1 MEMENRRGSRSRGPG
16 AEQKIFNG
24 KILRSGNC
32 IRLIVLAVAAL
43 LATVIMTIGS
53 GMAQPGG
60 WRAEWPRTDFSQHTV
75 PLKEIKSGGPRK
87 DGIPSIDKPRFERLN
102 DGAASG
108 WATHIGNAEP
118 VISLVIRDDSRAYPL
133 SILIWHEIV
142 NDIVGGAPVTVT
154 YCPLC
159 NASLVFERTVENLI
173 LDFGTT
179 GKLRNSDLIMYDRQ
193 TESWWQQF
201 GGDAIVGTMSG
212 KRLRLVPSRLES
224 FGRFRQRFPHGQ
236 VLIPSDPGARNYG
249 ANPYV
254 GYDASGQKPFL
265 YDGSLP
271 DGIDPMERVIAVET
285 RPGYHEAWPLQLLR
299 ERGTIETGDIVLKWE
314 AGQTSALDKGTVGA
328 GRDVGNVVVQRQTDR
343 GLSDIPYD
351 VTFAFAFHA
360 FRPGS
365 PIHKRIPTGPEN

>member
-1 MEMENRRGSRSRGPG
+1 
-16 AEQKIFNG
+16 
-24 KILRSGNC
+24 
-32 IRLIVLAVAAL
+32 
-43 LATVIMTIGS
+43 
-53 GMAQPGG
+53 
-60 WRAEWPRTDFSQHTV
+60 
-75 PLKEIKSGGPRK
+75 
-87 DGIPSIDKPRFERLN
+87 
-102 DGAASG
+102 
-108 WATHIGNAEP
+108 
-118 VISLVIRDDSRAYPL
+118 
-133 SILIWHEIV
+133 
-142 NDIVGGAPVTVT
+142 
-154 YCPLC
+154 
-159 NASLVFERTVENLI
+159 
-173 LDFGTT
+173 
-179 GKLRNSDLIMYDRQ
+179 
-193 TESWWQQF
+193 
-201 GGDAIVGTMSG
+201 
-212 KRLRLVPSRLES
+212 LVPSRLES

-314 AGQTSALDKGTVGA
+314 AGQTSALDKGTVEA
-328 GRDVGNVVVQRQTDR
+328 GRDVGNVVVQRQKDR